1 MNTQWRILKHFC
13 FSFAPL
19 REEDDTLDKSPAAV
33 RANVWRKTEK
43 ESSPAQTVYL
53 HHEFM
58 HSKQNNE
65 TNQKTCTEHVS
76 NEELSDQIDFEI
88 KLRSVQTAYLCI
100 RCDTAVSVDS
110 LALITP
116 W

>member
-1 MNTQWRILKHFC
+1 MTYFKVFLFQLP
-13 FSFAPL
+13 PL
-19 REEDDTLDKSPAAV
+19 REENDTLDKSPAAV

-58 HSKQNNE
+58 HSKQNND
-65 TNQKTCTEHVS
+65 TIKQIITCTEHVG
-76 NEELSDQIDFEI
+76 NEELSDQIEFEI
-88 KLRSVQTAYLCI
+88 KLRSVQTAHLCI

-110 LALITP
+110 LAVITP
-116 W
+116 